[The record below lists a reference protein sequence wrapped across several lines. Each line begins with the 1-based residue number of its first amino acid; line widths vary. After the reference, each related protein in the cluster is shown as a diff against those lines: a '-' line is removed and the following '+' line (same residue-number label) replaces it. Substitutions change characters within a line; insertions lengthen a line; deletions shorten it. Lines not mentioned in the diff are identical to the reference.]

1 MERKFDGQQYR
12 TLQVVKV
19 NEESRSVN
27 ISFSSENPVKRW
39 GVDEILDH
47 SVGCCDLSR
56 LQNIGVCLFNHDYNK
71 VIGRISDVKIDANRG
86 LATITFD
93 EDEQSEII
101 VRIKNQTSK
110 IELAVENLA
119 NQIEK
124 LKEYK
129 TTLINDAVT
138 GKIKVA

>member
-1 MERKFDGQQYR
+1 MKLGF
-12 TLQVVKV
+12 
-19 NEESRSVN
+19 
-27 ISFSSENPVKRW
+27 P
-39 GVDEILDH
+39 
-47 SVGCCDLSR
+47 
-56 LQNIGVCLFNHDYNK
+56 CL
-71 VIGRISDVKIDANRG
+71 
-86 LATITFD
+86 
-93 EDEQSEII
+93 DEQSEII

-119 NQIEK
+119 NQIDK